1 MTDPI
6 SYGKALYELACE
18 DSIEDLV
25 KDELSEISD
34 VFEENPTL
42 TKLLDCPGIDFTK
55 RQDVINDC
63 FSGVNRYILNV
74 LYILT
79 EKHSV
84 HSFFSCVNAYNNQ
97 YDKEHGIE
105 HVTAVTV
112 IPLTEDEKKRLIH
125 SLEIKRGTKIS
136 LENIIDPSIL
146 GGIILKFPDSL
157 ADASLKGRIR
167 KAKYDLHK
175 EKDYGY

>member
-34 VFEENPTL
+34 VFGENPTL

-55 RQDVINDC
+55 RQNVINDC
-63 FSGVNRYILNV
+63 FPDANGYILNV
-74 LYILT
+74 LYIFT
-79 EKHSV
+79 EKCAVHLFLNCAHS
-84 HSFFSCVNAYNNQ
+84 YNNQ

-112 IPLTEDEKKRLIH
+112 IPLTEDEKKRLIR
-125 SLEIKRGTKIS
+125 SLEIARGTKIS
-136 LENIIDPSIL
+136 FKNEIDPSIL

-157 ADASLKGRIR
+157 ADASLKGRIG
-167 KAKYDLHK
+167 KAQYDLHK
-175 EKDYGY
+175 EKGYGY